1 MTTTG
6 VCLQSLLLNN
16 SQSVITQDELSKVM
30 DMLGEKLTPEEIKHM
45 VIEAGLPWII
55 ICESNAH
62 IDSNGD
68 GKIDFNEFRKVM
80 FKP

>member
-6 VCLQSLLLNN
+6 VCLQSLLPNN
-16 SQSVITQDELSKVM
+16 SQSVITQEELSKVM

-45 VIEAGLPWII
+45 VIEAGLTWII
-55 ICESNAH
+55 ICESNTH